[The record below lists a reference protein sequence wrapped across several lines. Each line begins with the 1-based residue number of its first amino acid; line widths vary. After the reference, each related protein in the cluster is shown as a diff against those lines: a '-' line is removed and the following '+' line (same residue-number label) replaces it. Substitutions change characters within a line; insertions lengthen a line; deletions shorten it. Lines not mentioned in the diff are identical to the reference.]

1 MKSLKC
7 VTMQIDD
14 QLAKLREYWQ
24 QAPTWERQA
33 INVTA
38 AALKADHPDH
48 REFVQRRIEA
58 HERRF
63 ETKDYK
69 A

>member
-1 MKSLKC
+1 M
-7 VTMQIDD
+7 TTED
-14 QLAKLREYWQ
+14 QLSQLREYWHAAPKEE
-24 QAPTWERQA
+24 QAA

-58 HERRF
+58 HEKR
-63 ETKDYK
+63 YK
-69 A
+69 EKNYRI

>member
-1 MKSLKC
+1 MITK
-7 VTMQIDD
+7 DD
-14 QLAKLREYWQ
+14 QLAQLRLWWQ

-38 AALKADHPDH
+38 AALKTDHPEH

-58 HERRF
+58 HKRRY
-63 ETKDYK
+63 EAKNYEV
-69 A
+69 

>member
-1 MKSLKC
+1 M
-7 VTMQIDD
+7 TTED
-14 QLAKLREYWQ
+14 QLAQLREYWQ

-38 AALKADHPDH
+38 AALKTDHPDH

-63 ETKDYK
+63 VAKNYEV
-69 A
+69 

>member
-1 MKSLKC
+1 M
-7 VTMQIDD
+7 TIDD

-38 AALKADHPDH
+38 AALKTDHPEH

-58 HERRF
+58 HERRY
-63 ETKDYK
+63 EGKNYRI
-69 A
+69 

>member
-1 MKSLKC
+1 M
-7 VTMQIDD
+7 TTDD
-14 QLAKLREYWQ
+14 QLAQLREYWQ
-24 QAPTWERQA
+24 QAPTWEQQA

-38 AALKADHPDH
+38 AALKTDHPDH

-63 ETKDYK
+63 EAKKYTV
-69 A
+69 

>member
-1 MKSLKC
+1 M
-7 VTMQIDD
+7 TTDD
-14 QLAKLREYWQ
+14 QLAKLRECWQ

-58 HERRF
+58 HKRRYEAKNYEF
-63 ETKDYK
+63 
-69 A
+69 

>member
-1 MKSLKC
+1 M
-7 VTMQIDD
+7 TTAD
-14 QLAKLREYWQ
+14 QLAQLREYWRA
-24 QAPTWERQA
+24 APKEEQQA

-38 AALKADHPDH
+38 AALKTDHPDH

-63 ETKDYK
+63 EAKNYEV
-69 A
+69 

>member
-1 MKSLKC
+1 M
-7 VTMQIDD
+7 TTED

-38 AALKADHPDH
+38 AALKADHPEH

-58 HERRF
+58 HEWRF
-63 ETKDYK
+63 DEKKYDV
-69 A
+69 

>member
-1 MKSLKC
+1 
-7 VTMQIDD
+7 MQIDN
-14 QLAKLREYWQ
+14 QLAQLREYWQ

-58 HERRF
+58 HGRRF
-63 ETKDYK
+63 AAKNYEV
-69 A
+69 

>member
-1 MKSLKC
+1 M
-7 VTMQIDD
+7 TTAD
-14 QLAKLREYWQ
+14 QLAQLRIWWQ

-38 AALKADHPDH
+38 AALKTDHAEH

-58 HERRF
+58 HGRRF

-69 A
+69 V